1 MTEQEKQLYLKTKER
16 FRRLGKEN
24 PADVILALAGEVED
38 SSNKIHQLEEALE
51 AVQKPSKE
59 SLWGLNLENL
69 KVGTFGDPEDYETM
83 LRYWKAQEEAGYPY
97 ASENV
102 QYFTDLVKYKE
113 QSQEREVP
121 EQ

>member
-24 PADVILALAGEVED
+24 PADVILALAEEVED
-38 SSNKIHQLEEALE
+38 YRNKMHLLEEELE
-51 AVQKPSKE
+51 ALQKPSKE
-59 SLWGLNLENL
+59 SRWGLNLENL
-69 KVGTFGDPEDYETM
+69 KAGTFGDPEDYETL
-83 LRYWKAQEEAGYPY
+83 LRYWKAQEDAGYPY

-113 QSQEREVP
+113 QSQEREVGD
-121 EQ
+121 E